1 MSEPNPARFYMVFN
15 PAANPPTYMHGGKQS
30 AIDEA
35 KRLASKHHGQRFF
48 VLEAVEAYQVDLP
61 EPRRIELGGNA
72 LRFQDPSRFSHEEI
86 IEKTLIAEER
96 LHQMRPRPPV
106 ADKDIPF

>member
-15 PAANPPTYMHGGKQS
+15 PAANPPTYMHPSRQG

-35 KRLASKHHGQRFF
+35 KRLAAKCPGKRFF
-48 VLEAVEAYQVDLP
+48 VLEACEAYQVDLP

-72 LRFQDPSRFSHEEI
+72 LRVEGTYKVEADERSSLHRI
-86 IEKTLIAEER
+86 ISNAAKAFE
-96 LHQMRPRPPV
+96 
-106 ADKDIPF
+106 ADDVPF

>member
-1 MSEPNPARFYMVFN
+1 MSDPNPARFYMVFN

-35 KRLASKHHGQRFF
+35 KRLAAKCPGKRFF
-48 VLEAVEAYQVDLP
+48 VLEALEAYQVDLP

-72 LRFQDPSRFSHEEI
+72 QAIADSIMADWSAPITLARR
-86 IEKTLIAEER
+86 IERAGRSATK
-96 LHQMRPRPPV
+96 
-106 ADKDIPF
+106 DDIPF

>member
-72 LRFQDPSRFSHEEI
+72 LRAEGTYKVEADELAFLHRI
-86 IEKTLIAEER
+86 ISNAAKAFE
-96 LHQMRPRPPV
+96 
-106 ADKDIPF
+106 ADDIPF